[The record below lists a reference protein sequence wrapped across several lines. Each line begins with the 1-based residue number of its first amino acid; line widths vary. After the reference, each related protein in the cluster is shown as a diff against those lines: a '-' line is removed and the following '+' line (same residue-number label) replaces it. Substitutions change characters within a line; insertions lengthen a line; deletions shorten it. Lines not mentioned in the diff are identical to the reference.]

1 MATYRAVMLTRK
13 GGPEVLQIVELPLE
27 PPGAGELRV
36 CITAAGVGATDVMML
51 KGGYPFAP
59 KIRFV
64 PGYEAVGVVDA
75 IGAGVTGFAVE
86 QRVAALTVYGG
97 FAEFLTRGAE
107 HFLPVPDGVSDRDA
121 AAVILN
127 FATAWQMIH
136 RVAKVEEGQTALVTG
151 ASGGV
156 GIAALQ
162 LLRLAGVKAY
172 GAASANKHELVRSL
186 GATPIDYREGRV
198 DTLIRQAEPR
208 GVDYVFDAVGGHSI
222 GACIGALRRGG
233 MVVGFGFMG
242 AAGAFAKIAMFANLF
257 LGAPL
262 RGRRGRFYGITALY
276 RRNPKP
282 FREDMPKIFEL
293 LRNKK
298 IDPVIKHTFPLL
310 EARAAIELLMSGS
323 STGKIVLID
332 GAGL

>member
-13 GGPEVLQIVELPLE
+13 GGPEALQVVELPLV

-36 CITAAGVGATDVMML
+36 CVTAAGVGATDVMML
-51 KGGYPFAP
+51 QGGYPFAP
-59 KIRFV
+59 KIPFV

-75 IGAGVTGFAVE
+75 IGPGVTGFE
-86 QRVAALTVYGG
+86 MGQRVAALTVYGG
-97 FAEFLTRGAE
+97 FAQFLTRGAE
-107 HFLPVPDGVSDRDA
+107 HFLPVPDRVSDRDA

-136 RVAKVEEGQTALVTG
+136 RVAKVHEGQIALVTG

-172 GAASANKHELVRSL
+172 GAASASKNEIVRSL
-186 GATPIDYREGRV
+186 GATPIDYREGRL
-198 DTLIRQAEPR
+198 DTLIRRAEPG
-208 GVDYVFDAVGGHSI
+208 GVDCVFDA
-222 GACIGALRRGG
+222 
-233 MVVGFGFMG
+233 MG
-242 AAGAFAKIAMFANLF
+242 AAGTFAKIAMFTNLF
-257 LGAPL
+257 VGARL
-262 RGRRGRFYGITALY
+262 RGRRGDFYGISALY
-276 RRNPKP
+276 RKDPGP

-298 IDPVIKHTFPLL
+298 IDPAIKHNFPLL
-310 EARAAIELLMSGS
+310 DARAAIELLMSGS
-323 STGKIVLID
+323 ATGKIVLTD
-332 GAGL
+332 GTGR